1 MRPIYDQILKVL
13 PEDVPR
19 EANLCFT
26 INKNVTCY
34 PHRDTANQGDTL
46 IIFFGDYEGGALLTE
61 TGQRFEERLV
71 WHRYKGDEVTHW
83 NEPHFGDKYSV
94 VAHRN
99 KRPLPW

>member
-1 MRPIYDQILKVL
+1 MRAIYDQILRVL

-19 EANLCFT
+19 DDNLCFT

-34 PHRDTANQGDTL
+34 PHRDTANEGDTL
-46 IIFFGDYEGGALLTE
+46 LLFCGDYEGGALLTE
-61 TGQRFEERLV
+61 TGQRFEERRV
-71 WHRYKGDEVTHW
+71 WHRFKGDEVTHW
-83 NEPHFGDKYSV
+83 NESHYGDKFSV

>member
-1 MRPIYDQILKVL
+1 MLQLYNQIVKVL
-13 PEDVPR
+13 PVDIPR

-34 PHRDTANQGDTL
+34 PHRDTANEGDTL
-46 IIFFGDYEGGALLTE
+46 IIFFWDYEGGALVTE
-61 TGQRFEERLV
+61 TGQRFEETRL
-71 WHRYKGDEVTHW
+71 WHRFKGDEVTHW